1 MHWVRDALGSKL
13 TSSGH
18 SFPDCQAVEPVFAS
32 IKINQTAAE
41 MDLKIVLTEK
51 ATEVAFLH
59 TNFFQVLSLV
69 LCGIQLRT
77 QFNPRGHPLTLPSA

>member
-1 MHWVRDALGSKL
+1 MHWVRDASGSKL

-32 IKINQTAAE
+32 IKIHQTAAE

-59 TNFFQVLSLV
+59 TFFRFSPLYYVGSSSGHSLTHAA
-69 LCGIQLRT
+69 I
-77 QFNPRGHPLTLPSA
+77 H